1 MANRIKTMLA
11 AFLSLLLL
19 ANMASA
25 ITIRSITAD
34 PIAPNKEGAI
44 SIEIKNTLNDIAED
58 ISIVLDFTNLPFIPV
73 GSSEDSIAEL
83 DEDDTDELIFRVK
96 ATNDIAPGDYK
107 IPFIL
112 SYNINNA
119 QKQSKGSVGITVKA
133 NPVLSFSV
141 SASNPVINQ
150 QGKLTLKI
158 INTGFADARFV
169 SLKAIPSPADYTLL
183 SDSEIYIGKISSD
196 DFETS
201 TFDVIYKSQNAI
213 FIAILEYTDFDNK
226 KITRSINLPMQV
238 YTEEKALELGII
250 KKNSLPL
257 YIGIVIALIVLWFVY
272 RAIRKRIRRSRS
284 KKGD

>member
-1 MANRIKTMLA
+1 MINTVSALNIKTVNVDT
-11 AFLSLLLL
+11 LSPG
-19 ANMASA
+19 
-25 ITIRSITAD
+25 SIGV
-34 PIAPNKEGAI
+34 INIK
-44 SIEIKNTLNDIAED
+44 IENN
-58 ISIVLDFTNLPFIPV
+58 LDYDAQQVSLILQFTGMPFIPV